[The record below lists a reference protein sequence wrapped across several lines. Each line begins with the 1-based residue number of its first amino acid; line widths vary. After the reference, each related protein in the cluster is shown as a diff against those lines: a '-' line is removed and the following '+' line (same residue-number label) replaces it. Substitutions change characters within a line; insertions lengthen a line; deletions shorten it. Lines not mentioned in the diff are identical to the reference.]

1 MIDIIKTI
9 LADFHQ
15 RELPKNITERNL
27 TVPLNSNKIISIIG
41 PRRTGKTWYLYSL
54 IQQLRTTTDIHK
66 IIYINFEDERM
77 DLKKGDF
84 QTIIDAYQQLYPSI
98 ELSKV
103 YFFFDEI
110 QEVEGWEKFVRRIH
124 ESISRRIFLTG
135 SSAKLM
141 SSEIATSLRGRAV
154 SYLLLPFSFS
164 EYLRYYDIS
173 ENDVHSSKNKNRII
187 SQFDTYIKKGGYPE
201 TFEYDDEFFIKTMQS
216 YVDIMLYRDII
227 ERHSVKNIHLV
238 KDMLRRLIESNG
250 NIFSVNKYYND
261 LKSRGMQLSKDFVY
275 DLLGYFEDAYTI
287 LPVLKHHDSLIKQER
302 AMKKFYINDIGIV
315 TAYQF
320 TANRNSGWFL
330 ETFVLL
336 EITKKGLQAVYFSN
350 GFETD
355 FLIHTGGKVTQ
366 AIQVC
371 YDFNNDNWEREVQGL
386 TKAMDRF
393 NLDTGFLITNS
404 REEQI
409 QTGLKTIQVVPAW
422 KWSLRMLEEGMR
434 RV

>member
-1 MIDIIKTI
+1 MIDIIKRV
-9 LADFHQ
+9 LADFHE
-15 RELPKNITERNL
+15 RELPENITERNL
-27 TVPLNSNKIISIIG
+27 SVPLDSNKIITIIG
-41 PRRTGKTWYLYSL
+41 PRRTGKTWLLYSL
-54 IQQLRTTTDIHK
+54 IQQLRETTEIHK

-77 DLKKGDF
+77 KLKKEDL
-84 QTIIDAYQQLYPSI
+84 QSIIDAYQQLYPAQD
-98 ELSKV
+98 LSEV

-110 QEVEGWEKFVRRIH
+110 QEVEGWEKFARRIH
-124 ESISRRIFLTG
+124 ESISRKIFLTG

-141 SSEIATSLRGRAV
+141 GSEIASSLRGRAV

-173 ENDVHSSKNKNRII
+173 TTDVHSSKNRNRII

-201 TFEYDDEFFIKTMQS
+201 TFEYDDAFFIKTMQS

-250 NIFSVNKYYND
+250 KTFSVHRYYND
-261 LKSRGMQLSKDFVY
+261 LKSRGFHISKDY
-275 DLLGYFEDAYTI
+275 LYELLGYFEDAYTI
-287 LPVLKHHDSLIKQER
+287 LPVLKHQDSLIKQER

-315 TAYQF
+315 AAYQF
-320 TANRNSGWFL
+320 TAGRNSGWSL

-336 EITKKGLQAVYFSN
+336 EITKKGLKALYFSN

-355 FLIHTGGKVTQ
+355 FIIPNRGKVTQ

-371 YDFNNDNWEREVQGL
+371 YDLNNDNMEREAQGL

-393 NLDTGFLITNS
+393 NLDTGFIITNS

-409 QTGLKTIQVVPAW
+409 RTDSKTIQVVPAW
-422 KWSLRMLEEGMR
+422 KWTLQSP
-434 RV
+434 

>member
-1 MIDIIKTI
+1 MIDIIKTV

-15 RELPKNITERNL
+15 RELPKKITKRTL
-27 TVPLNSNKIISIIG
+27 TVPLDSSKIISIIG

-54 IQQLRTTTDIHK
+54 IQQLRKTTDIHK

-77 DLKKGDF
+77 ELKKDDF

-141 SSEIATSLRGRAV
+141 STEIATSLRGRAV
-154 SYLLLPFSFS
+154 SYSLLPFSFS
-164 EYLRYYDIS
+164 EYLRYHDIS
-173 ENDVHSSKNKNRII
+173 ANDVDSSKNKNRII
-187 SQFDTYIKKGGYPE
+187 REFGTYTGRGGYPE
-201 TFEYDDEFFIKTMQS
+201 TFEYNDAFFIKTMQS
-216 YVDIMLYRDII
+216 CVDIMLYRDII

-250 NIFSVNKYYND
+250 KIFSVHKYYND
-261 LKSRGMQLSKDFVY
+261 LRSRGLHISKDFLY
-275 DLLGYFEDAYTI
+275 ELLGYFEDAYTI

-302 AMKKFYINDIGIV
+302 AMKKFYLNDIGIV

-320 TANRNSGWFL
+320 TAGRESGWFL

-336 EITKKGLQAVYFSN
+336 EIMKRGLQAVYFSN

-355 FLIHTGGKVTQ
+355 FLIHNGGKITQ
-366 AIQVC
+366 AVQVC
-371 YDFNNDNWEREVQGL
+371 YDFSNDTAEREIGGL
-386 TKAMDRF
+386 IKTMDRF
-393 NLDTGFLITNS
+393 NLEMGYVITNS
-404 REEQI
+404 QEDQI
-409 QTGLKTIQVVPAW
+409 LSDSKTIQIVPAW
-422 KWSLRMLEEGMR
+422 KWALQNF
-434 RV
+434 